1 MSSKVVIQV
10 TPNPLGRFG
19 HQFHNIILGLL
30 MSELFGI
37 PCLKPSF
44 TGNAVHWNS
53 LIDWKG
59 PLIIENIDQNPPA
72 TYYDG
77 YKEKFVTITSLLD
90 YFNLIQKSS
99 ASNFYIVL
107 RLMEDQFAGP
117 LILLLPRIVDTIY
130 SSLSFKDSLTIKQRI
145 AIHIRR
151 GDVSTTYA
159 SSLFTS
165 FDSYLQSLSIINGTL
180 PDHWPFAIY
189 SEGNNSDFSIF
200 AKTLESQF
208 HRKVE
213 LNISA
218 QNFTLDSRGDFL
230 DMIASS
236 ALICSYST
244 YASCALYFTS
254 NYGNRFFIA
263 DERSSTPEG
272 QNVLTVFRK
281 IGVKIINVSPKF

>member
-10 TPNPLGRFG
+10 SPNPLGRFG

-44 TGNAVHWNS
+44 TGNAEHWNS

-59 PLIIENIDQNPPA
+59 PLIIENFGQNPPA
-72 TYYDG
+72 TYFEG
-77 YKEKFVTITSLLD
+77 YKEKFVTKTSLLD
-90 YFNLIQKSS
+90 YYNLIQKSS
-99 ASNFYIVL
+99 TSNLYIVL

-117 LILLLPRIVDTIY
+117 LIKLLPRIVGTIY
-130 SSLSFKDSLTIKQRI
+130 SSLSFKDSLTIRQRV

-151 GDVSTTYA
+151 GDVSKTYA

-165 FDSYLQSLSIINGTL
+165 FDSYLQALLLISGTL

-189 SEGNNSDFSIF
+189 SEGNDSDFTNF
-200 AKTLESQF
+200 AETLESHF

-230 DMIASS
+230 EMIASS

-254 NYGNRFFIA
+254 DYGNRFFIA
-263 DERSSTPEG
+263 DERSCTPEG
-272 QNVLTVFRK
+272 QNDLTVFRK
-281 IGVKIINVSPKF
+281 IGVKIISMCSTF